1 MLNFPVIFCENDLSF
16 DIEFDEVIRYEVLV
30 GDIEVYDGDYTVVPT
45 VDGEVLETA
54 KRYMEEDLTI
64 KAIPYFNVGNTAGG
78 STVYIGKELD

>member
-1 MLNFPVIFCENDLSF
+1 MLNFPVIFCETDLSF
-16 DIEFDEVIRYEVLV
+16 NIEFEEVIKYEVLV
-30 GDIEVYDGDYTVVPT
+30 GDIKVYEGDYTVVPT
-45 VDGEVLETA
+45 VDGKVLETA